1 MYYRLSLQQKEKVKV
16 YIDEK
21 YHHAEDPSIRPP
33 QKPKSL
39 TASTDNHLNYCGT
52 ATNAP
57 SQAPA
62 ASGSTTIP
70 SASNPASSN
79 VVLAASQMSTP
90 KMGMRNIN
98 KSNIQRRQSLTGN
111 PTAKSGCNSRSST
124 LTRVTNAN
132 VQDDNYG
139 KDIKNIPKAT
149 WKLLTNKIYIVT
161 CLVSNF
167 DTSKLI

>member
-1 MYYRLSLQQKEKVKV
+1 M
-16 YIDEK
+16 
-21 YHHAEDPSIRPP
+21 
-33 QKPKSL
+33 
-39 TASTDNHLNYCGT
+39 
-52 ATNAP
+52 
-57 SQAPA
+57 
-62 ASGSTTIP
+62 P
-70 SASNPASSN
+70 SASNTSSSN

-167 DTSKLI
+167 DTSKLINEND

>member
-1 MYYRLSLQQKEKVKV
+1 MCYHLSLIQKEKVKV

-57 SQAPA
+57 LQAPA
-62 ASGSTTIP
+62 ASGSATIP
-70 SASNPASSN
+70 PASNPSSSN

-98 KSNIQRRQSLTGN
+98 KSNTQRRQSLTGN

-161 CLVSNF
+161 CLVSSF
-167 DTSKLI
+167 DIPKL

>member
-1 MYYRLSLQQKEKVKV
+1 MCYILSLQQKEKVKV

-62 ASGSTTIP
+62 ASTTIP

-167 DTSKLI
+167 DVSKWI